1 MQDIQAKIF
10 PLGRRKIDAPDAATM
25 VTRIA
30 ALEVDLASKISRV
43 AELETELANVQGEV
57 ADLKWQEDVMLDKFN
72 AFHMQ
77 LGQKEEEISA
87 LLVNKQALESQL
99 MELKKVTISF

>member
-10 PLGRRKIDAPDAATM
+10 PLGRRKIDAPDAAAM

-43 AELETELANVQGEV
+43 AELETELATVQGEV
-57 ADLKWQEDVMLDKFN
+57 ADLKRQEEVMLAKFN

-77 LGQKEEEISA
+77 LGQK
-87 LLVNKQALESQL
+87 KKKRSQR
-99 MELKKVTISF
+99 FW